1 MAWGEADVN
10 SRIKLYSFVP
20 FDRSCRVRWLAHEL
34 GIGIDEHR
42 LDYASGEQKNAAY
55 LALHPFGKVPCAIID
70 GAPHWESGAICQL
83 LVDAFPESELMVSR
97 DSADY
102 ATYLSWLFFSAST
115 FDAAAFQ
122 AFNYAALKPDPVLC
136 FFAVGGAAKFIK
148 DYAPAGLKGKI
159 PLYGSGFL
167 TEGVLDAAGPAADG
181 IITTM
186 HYGDSIETP
195 RNKQF
200 RLNYAKTFRLQPDVY
215 AVQGYDTGLLL
226 VQGANAVKGD
236 LNNKPGLY

>member
-122 AFNYAALKPDPVLC
+122 AFNYAALKPDPVRQRDAL
-136 FFAVGGAAKFIK
+136 V
-148 DYAPAGLKGKI
+148 DLAP
-159 PLYGSGFL
+159 
-167 TEGVLDAAGPAADG
+167 
-181 IITTM
+181 
-186 HYGDSIETP
+186 
-195 RNKQF
+195 
-200 RLNYAKTFRLQPDVY
+200 
-215 AVQGYDTGLLL
+215 LL
-226 VQGANAVKGD
+226 VQLSHHAHRNNFLLGD
-236 LNNKPGLY
+236 QFTLPDILIGHALQLLYLVHALDEYPVLMEYRERLRRRPAARASGVFGPRPEPWAQR